1 MCDAASGVL
10 KSGLLAGGSLLA
22 GGVVTEQA
30 AHGEG
35 FVPAHNWGGYDFGLG
50 PTVPDRLNQGPF
62 PQYPPDAVIPND
74 DVVMTTTPS
83 DDVVPNYGKGLIT
96 YITADKGTEEIQGP
110 DVRPVDAQGAAAV
123 ERAIEELVA
132 FPLGEKLYVRP
143 TWREVQ
149 PRPGKL
155 ELPPYLQQVFAL
167 AKSSGKRVAFRVQMV
182 APDYTHAPAL
192 PDFVL
197 NTVPFVPL
205 VLTDTSEAKE
215 ARRYLDNPWSKAM
228 PRFDDPRFQ
237 TAFHGLVDALA
248 EAFDGH
254 PDVEFMDTF
263 MYGFW
268 GEGHTWPF
276 ANNPF
281 PDYATAERTWVQML
295 ETQRSAFKKTPL
307 VTNTQPDFSRVGN
320 SEVLDRS
327 VRAHEWMRSDTIFI
341 ENEQIEAL
349 SNRPAWAAA
358 VLEQGIPARAPA
370 SAGEEGMTPA
380 ENMIQHVMDAGVSY
394 WSLWNFHAIG
404 AWNLRRYQE
413 AYPEAFARIA
423 RRVGYRV
430 RPSFVWSYSD
440 GSRCGLIVGLANDGI
455 AGVPGNLRLAVTRE
469 DGTVL
474 AEGGLD
480 AGYPVPGK
488 IRQAQLVLPPG
499 TQWEG
504 LRLRAAIQV
513 KGIRVPV
520 RWSCREKC
528 NEDGSLTLRGNLRRG

>member
-1 MCDAASGVL
+1 
-10 KSGLLAGGSLLA
+10 
-22 GGVVTEQA
+22 
-30 AHGEG
+30 
-35 FVPAHNWGGYDFGLG
+35 
-50 PTVPDRLNQGPF
+50 
-62 PQYPPDAVIPND
+62 
-74 DVVMTTTPS
+74 
-83 DDVVPNYGKGLIT
+83 
-96 YITADKGTEEIQGP
+96 
-110 DVRPVDAQGAAAV
+110 
-123 ERAIEELVA
+123 
-132 FPLGEKLYVRP
+132 
-143 TWREVQ
+143 
-149 PRPGKL
+149 
-155 ELPPYLQQVFAL
+155 
-167 AKSSGKRVAFRVQMV
+167 
-182 APDYTHAPAL
+182 
-192 PDFVL
+192 
-197 NTVPFVPL
+197 
-205 VLTDTSEAKE
+205 
-215 ARRYLDNPWSKAM
+215 
-228 PRFDDPRFQ
+228 
-237 TAFHGLVDALA
+237 
-248 EAFDGH
+248 
-254 PDVEFMDTF
+254 
-263 MYGFW
+263 
-268 GEGHTWPF
+268 
-276 ANNPF
+276 
-281 PDYATAERTWVQML
+281 
-295 ETQRSAFKKTPL
+295 
-307 VTNTQPDFSRVGN
+307 PDFSRVGN

-430 RPSFVWSYSD
+430 RPSFVWSYSE
-440 GSRCGLIVGLANDGI
+440 GARCGLIVGLANDGI
-455 AGVPGNLRLAVTRE
+455 AGVPGNLRLAVARD